1 MKKVM
6 ILVGVLM
13 VMVLTACGGTSGED
27 TAVAAPLSNGNG
39 TSTGQLN
46 NNYENALSVQM
57 QLAVGV
63 MELEGGDMAVGAEQ
77 AVALLPLWQAV
88 QSMAASGTA
97 ATVEITAVVNQIQAT
112 MTPDQIAAIAD
123 MQLTQ
128 DAIRGLIQEGAI
140 TIEARGERDGDGGAT
155 AGGGQRGGALGGG
168 APGGIQAD
176 PSQQA
181 TREAARGGDGNAV
194 FDQAVT
200 NAIVQLLEAKVNQ

>member
-13 VMVLTACGGTSGED
+13 VMVLAACSGTSSGD
-27 TAVAAPLSNGNG
+27 TAMAAPQSNGSAA
-39 TSTGQLN
+39 STGQLSDN
-46 NNYENALSVQM
+46 FEDALSVQM

-63 MELEGGDMAVGAEQ
+63 MELEGSNMAVDAEQ
-77 AVALLPLWQAV
+77 AADLLPLWRAV
-88 QSMAASGTA
+88 QSMSASGTA
-97 ATVEITAVVNQIQAT
+97 AAAEITAVVNQIQAT

-123 MQLTQ
+123 MQLAQAALRQLSQ
-128 DAIRGLIQEGAI
+128 DGVI
-140 TIEARGERDGDGGAT
+140 TIEVRGDRDSGDGAP
-155 AGGGQRGGALGGG
+155 AGGQRGGTLGGG

-181 TREAARGGDGNAV
+181 TREAARGGDGNSV

-200 NAIVQLLEAKVNQ
+200 NAVVQLLETKAN